1 MALEWVRNNA
11 YVKGKP
17 NMTAEDFCSWV
28 NLNL

>member
-1 MALEWVRNNA
+1 MALEWVYNA